1 MEIISSKI
9 SSLVIKVT
17 LLQLTENSIAQVGA
31 TYEAM
36 ISGITTNSTC
46 SIIVAAVNSA
56 GTGMYSST
64 VLLLLLVHQVSYSVL
79 VSVTN
84 LLLLSFSPI
93 LLHLVT
99 MIDTC
104 I

>member
-1 MEIISSKI
+1 M
-9 SSLVIKVT
+9 LKVT

-46 SIIVAAVNSA
+46 SIIVATVNSA
-56 GTGMYSST
+56 DTGMY
-64 VLLLLLVHQVSYSVL
+64 VVLLLLVHQVSYSVL
-79 VSVTN
+79 VSVTS